1 MINERVTLAQE
12 LHDGIAQD
20 LVVLGFSIDQ
30 AIAQCQEA
38 DLKSSLRMMRFTTTT
53 LIEKVRAEIH
63 QLRTSEPLLNQHHE
77 VEPMR
82 ELFLVIQEILRNVE
96 KHSEAKNLKV
106 EISDDG
112 KGGVRS
118 QDGSYGL
125 QGIQER
131 IAKLNGEIHIDSTPQ
146 GTRIGVTIPLEG

>member
-146 GTRIGVTIPLEG
+146 GTRIGVTIPLER

>member
-20 LVVLGFSIDQ
+20 LVVLGISIDQ

-146 GTRIGVTIPLEG
+146 GTRIGVTIPLER

>member
-1 MINERVTLAQE
+1 MNNERVTLAQE
-12 LHDGIAQD
+12 LHDGLAQD

-38 DLKSSLRMMRFTTTT
+38 DLKSSLRMMRFTTTS

-77 VEPMR
+77 VELMR

-146 GTRIGVTIPLEG
+146 GPRIGVTIPLER

>member
-1 MINERVTLAQE
+1 MNNERVTLAQE

-146 GTRIGVTIPLEG
+146 GTRIGVTIPLER

>member
-53 LIEKVRAEIH
+53 LIEKVRTEIH

-146 GTRIGVTIPLEG
+146 GTRIGVTIPLER

>member
-1 MINERVTLAQE
+1 VNNERVTLAQE

-146 GTRIGVTIPLEG
+146 GTRIGVTIPLER

>member
-1 MINERVTLAQE
+1 MNNERVTLAQE

-38 DLKSSLRMMRFTTTT
+38 NLKSSLRMMRFTTTT

-146 GTRIGVTIPLEG
+146 GTRIGVTIPLER

>member
-106 EISDDG
+106 EIGDDG

-146 GTRIGVTIPLEG
+146 GTRIGVTIPLER

>member
-1 MINERVTLAQE
+1 MNNERVTLAQE

-63 QLRTSEPLLNQHHE
+63 QLRTSEPLLIQHHE

-146 GTRIGVTIPLEG
+146 GTRIGVTIPLER

>member
-1 MINERVTLAQE
+1 MNNERVTLAQE

-30 AIAQCQEA
+30 AIAQCHDA
-38 DLKSSLRMMRFTTTT
+38 DLKSSLRMMRFTATE

-63 QLRTSEPLLNQHHE
+63 QLRTSEPLLSEHHE
-77 VEPMR
+77 VDPMR
-82 ELFLVIQEILRNVE
+82 EIFLVIQEILRNIA
-96 KHSEAKNLKV
+96 KHSEAKNLTV

-112 KGGVRS
+112 KGGVRTK
-118 QDGSYGL
+118 DGSYGL

-131 IAKLNGEIHIDSTPQ
+131 IAMLNGEIHIDSTPQ

>member
-1 MINERVTLAQE
+1 MNNERVTLAQE

-30 AIAQCQEA
+30 AIAQCHDA
-38 DLKSSLRMMRFTTTT
+38 NLKSSLRMMRFTATE

-63 QLRTSEPLLNQHHE
+63 QLRTSEPLLSEHHE
-77 VEPMR
+77 VDPMR
-82 ELFLVIQEILRNVE
+82 EIFLVIQEILRNIV
-96 KHSEAKNLKV
+96 KHSEAKNLTV

-112 KGGVRS
+112 KGGAITK
-118 QDGSYGL
+118 DGSYGL

-131 IAKLNGEIHIDSTPQ
+131 IAMLNGEIHIDSTPQ

>member
-1 MINERVTLAQE
+1 
-12 LHDGIAQD
+12 
-20 LVVLGFSIDQ
+20 
-30 AIAQCQEA
+30 
-38 DLKSSLRMMRFTTTT
+38 MMRFTTTT

-118 QDGSYGL
+118 HDGSYGL

-146 GTRIGVTIPLEG
+146 GTRIGVTIPLER

>member
-1 MINERVTLAQE
+1 MNDERVTLAQE